1 MRTTAWSA
9 EVLLVKDY
17 KSVMFAGMTRSLMAR
32 LLALVLLLGAN
43 AVHAAEE
50 LNLDFTLVNKTGY
63 DIKEIYIA
71 PTSQDEWSADDKVKI
86 PGVLKDGESLDLKF
100 HPKASAEKWDLKIK
114 WADGGDEVEWRDFNL
129 TEISK
134 ITLFYDD
141 KTEKT
146 TAETE

>member
-1 MRTTAWSA
+1 MHHLRRLTQ
-9 EVLLVKDY
+9 
-17 KSVMFAGMTRSLMAR
+17 
-32 LLALVLLLGAN
+32 LLALLLLLGAP
-43 AVHAAEE
+43 AIHAADEE

-63 DIKEIYIA
+63 DIREIYIA
-71 PTSQDEWSADDKVKI
+71 PTSQDEWTAEDKVKI
-86 PGVLKDGESLDLKF
+86 PGVLKDGEALDLKF
-100 HPKASAEKWDLKIK
+100 HPKATAEKWDLKIV
-114 WADGGDEVEWRDFNL
+114 WNDGGDAVEWRDFKL